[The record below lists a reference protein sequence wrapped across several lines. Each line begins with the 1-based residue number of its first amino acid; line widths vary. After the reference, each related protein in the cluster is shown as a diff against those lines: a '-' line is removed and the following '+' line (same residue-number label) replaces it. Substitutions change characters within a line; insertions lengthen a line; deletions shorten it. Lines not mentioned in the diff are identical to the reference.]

1 LTRRIWK
8 ESYVPKSD
16 LDWLAE
22 AAEDVVEFEIH
33 DSVSVKNWPEVI
45 EAILLRWSEGKL
57 RAEV

>member
-1 LTRRIWK
+1 
-8 ESYVPKSD
+8 VPKSD